1 MKTKIIT
8 IFFSAILAGS
18 FLFMGFSRFI
28 TPDYILKIDN
38 DKVTTAEFNQLF
50 SEYKTNSNL
59 KQLNP
64 QAEIVAKINYIGQLI
79 NEISL
84 KKYLNEKIKLN
95 ENSVMTV
102 LKKTLGENQEIS
114 QFSTSQFQTI
124 IENLGDEIGKEIF
137 LNSLE
142 TELFQKIDINEKL
155 LKEKVVKVYK
165 IKGEEFKINSN
176 DQLKYENEI
185 DVFKINIKKVNLVKY
200 IKETVINEDVIN
212 SYYQEN
218 IEIFTNPEK
227 FSYDQIIIKQENL
240 SSTKFEDYNNDKNLL
255 NSFNKIEEKKI
266 LPQVYNV
273 LNSLNEKQESDI
285 FKVGDLNYIVKLN
298 NIISQKIYEKKEVE
312 EEIITN
318 IIEEEL
324 KNIDKL
330 NLNEMNNGF
339 IEEEVLYTDS
349 FSFKE
354 NLSKKD
360 YRIVEDKENGNFIN
374 NDQYYEYQI
383 IKSSTSD
390 IPQDKKNNFIKKYTN
405 FLKQKNEKK
414 NQYNDDNL
422 IEVEIKNI
430 NYFLRSL
437 ELENNILS
445 EDQLK
450 NVILIK
456 KEKPLKV
463 IVNNK
468 VYVLKYYKES
478 LLNSDQIKITITN
491 IFYNE
496 LLNAIKSLYDIE
508 VNNEQLLQ

>member
-142 TELFQKIDINEKL
+142 TELFQKIDINKKL

-212 SYYQEN
+212 SYYKEN

-266 LPQVYNV
+266 LPQIYNV

-312 EEIITN
+312 EE
-318 IIEEEL
+318 
-324 KNIDKL
+324 
-330 NLNEMNNGF
+330 
-339 IEEEVLYTDS
+339 
-349 FSFKE
+349 
-354 NLSKKD
+354 
-360 YRIVEDKENGNFIN
+360 R
-374 NDQYYEYQI
+374 
-383 IKSSTSD
+383 
-390 IPQDKKNNFIKKYTN
+390 
-405 FLKQKNEKK
+405 
-414 NQYNDDNL
+414 
-422 IEVEIKNI
+422 
-430 NYFLRSL
+430 
-437 ELENNILS
+437 
-445 EDQLK
+445 
-450 NVILIK
+450 
-456 KEKPLKV
+456 
-463 IVNNK
+463 
-468 VYVLKYYKES
+468 
-478 LLNSDQIKITITN
+478 
-491 IFYNE
+491 
-496 LLNAIKSLYDIE
+496 
-508 VNNEQLLQ
+508 

>member
-1 MKTKIIT
+1 
-8 IFFSAILAGS
+8 
-18 FLFMGFSRFI
+18 
-28 TPDYILKIDN
+28 
-38 DKVTTAEFNQLF
+38 
-50 SEYKTNSNL
+50 
-59 KQLNP
+59 
-64 QAEIVAKINYIGQLI
+64 
-79 NEISL
+79 
-84 KKYLNEKIKLN
+84 
-95 ENSVMTV
+95 MTV

-165 IKGEEFKINSN
+165 IKDEEFKINSN

-255 NSFNKIEEKKI
+255 NSFNKIEGKKI
-266 LPQVYNV
+266 LPQIYNV
-273 LNSLNEKQESDI
+273 LNSLNENQESDI

-354 NLSKKD
+354 NLSK
-360 YRIVEDKENGNFIN
+360 RIIGLLK
-374 NDQYYEYQI
+374 
-383 IKSSTSD
+383 
-390 IPQDKKNNFIKKYTN
+390 IKKMG
-405 FLKQKNEKK
+405 
-414 NQYNDDNL
+414 
-422 IEVEIKNI
+422 I
-430 NYFLRSL
+430 S
-437 ELENNILS
+437 
-445 EDQLK
+445 
-450 NVILIK
+450 
-456 KEKPLKV
+456 
-463 IVNNK
+463 
-468 VYVLKYYKES
+468 
-478 LLNSDQIKITITN
+478 
-491 IFYNE
+491 
-496 LLNAIKSLYDIE
+496 
-508 VNNEQLLQ
+508 

>member
-1 MKTKIIT
+1 M
-8 IFFSAILAGS
+8 
-18 FLFMGFSRFI
+18 
-28 TPDYILKIDN
+28 
-38 DKVTTAEFNQLF
+38 
-50 SEYKTNSNL
+50 
-59 KQLNP
+59 
-64 QAEIVAKINYIGQLI
+64 
-79 NEISL
+79 
-84 KKYLNEKIKLN
+84 
-95 ENSVMTV
+95 
-102 LKKTLGENQEIS
+102 
-114 QFSTSQFQTI
+114 
-124 IENLGDEIGKEIF
+124 
-137 LNSLE
+137 
-142 TELFQKIDINEKL
+142 
-155 LKEKVVKVYK
+155 
-165 IKGEEFKINSN
+165 
-176 DQLKYENEI
+176 
-185 DVFKINIKKVNLVKY
+185 
-200 IKETVINEDVIN
+200 
-212 SYYQEN
+212 
-218 IEIFTNPEK
+218 
-227 FSYDQIIIKQENL
+227 
-240 SSTKFEDYNNDKNLL
+240 L

-266 LPQVYNV
+266 LPQIYNV
-273 LNSLNEKQESDI
+273 LNSLKEKEVSDI

-318 IIEEEL
+318 IIKEEL

-330 NLNEMNNGF
+330 NLNEINNGF

-354 NLSKKD
+354 NLNKKE

-374 NDQYYEYQI
+374 NDKYYEYQI

-390 IPQDKKNNFIKKYTN
+390 IPQDKKNRFIKKYTN
-405 FLKQKNEKK
+405 FLKQKSEKK
-414 NQYNDDNL
+414 NQYNDDDL
-422 IEVEIKNI
+422 IEVEVKNI

-450 NVILIK
+450 DVILIK
-456 KEKPLKV
+456 KEKPIKI